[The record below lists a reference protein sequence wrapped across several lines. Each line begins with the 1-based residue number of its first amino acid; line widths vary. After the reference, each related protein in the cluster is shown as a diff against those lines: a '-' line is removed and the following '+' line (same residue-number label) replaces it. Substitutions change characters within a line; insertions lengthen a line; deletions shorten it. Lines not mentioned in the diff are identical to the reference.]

1 MKNDLEKFQEFFKNY
16 GIGFQKN
23 KFQRY
28 YGENEI
34 YAGGIE
40 FSMDGDIV
48 DIDSIEGSVWFFDK
62 DGKFM
67 GVVEGS

>member
-23 KFQRY
+23 KFRRY

>member
-16 GIGFQKN
+16 GISFQKN
-23 KFQRY
+23 KFRHY
-28 YGENEI
+28 YGGDRA

-40 FSMDGDIV
+40 FSMDGENV
-48 DIDSIEGSVWFFDK
+48 DIDSIIGSVWFFDK